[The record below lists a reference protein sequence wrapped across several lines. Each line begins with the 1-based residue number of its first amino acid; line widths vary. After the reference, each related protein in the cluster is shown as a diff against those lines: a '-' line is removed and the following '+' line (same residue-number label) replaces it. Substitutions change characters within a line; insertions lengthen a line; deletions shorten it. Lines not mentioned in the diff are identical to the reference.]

1 MVNRAY
7 RVVSSADARASIK
20 EHYEHI
26 RDEGAPENAIR
37 VRRRILA
44 KIKSLNTFPHKYS
57 FYTPLNSPGA
67 IFRSVVQWNY
77 IIIYQ
82 VYEDAGVVLVHD
94 IIHGSTQKESA

>member
-1 MVNRAY
+1 MVTRTY
-7 RVVSSADARASIK
+7 RVITSDDAKASVK
-20 EHYEHI
+20 EHYQHI
-26 RDEGAPENAIR
+26 KDEGAPENAKK
-37 VRRRILA
+37 VRRTILT

-57 FYTPLNSPGA
+57 YYTPLNSPGA

-94 IIHGSTQKESA
+94 VIHGSTQKETT